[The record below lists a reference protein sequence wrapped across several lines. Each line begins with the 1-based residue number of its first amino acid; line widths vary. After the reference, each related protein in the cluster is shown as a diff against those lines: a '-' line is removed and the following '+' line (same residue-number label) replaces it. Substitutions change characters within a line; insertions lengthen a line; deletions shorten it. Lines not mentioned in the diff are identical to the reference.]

1 MHVPLVYSILFLSR
15 FLFLLSCIP
24 LVYYTPSFSR
34 SYTRIFF
41 LAYLSFFVP
50 HILPFCFFRILDVLL
65 LVHNFYDCK
74 FFSCMCRSY
83 ICSILFLSCVLFLLS
98 CIPFVYYNSSLFALV
113 YSYIFPVVHSVF
125 AVVCLHSRPYCWLS
139 FVLYLFLVHSI
150 LPLVSSSR
158 TLVLSS
164 CALTLVHYPFDISIA
179 TSARMLYFGLRMLY
193 FGSRLLYFGSRVLA
207 YIYFPRV
214 YNVLFAL
221 VCSYIIPFVRY
232 HSERLLV

>member
-1 MHVPLVYSILFLSR
+1 MHAPLVYVLFCFSRVFYSCSRVFPSYTIIL
-15 FLFLLSCIP
+15 P
-24 LVYYTPSFSR
+24 FSR

-41 LAYLSFFVP
+41 LL
-50 HILPFCFFRILDVLL
+50 
-65 LVHNFYDCK
+65 
-74 FFSCMCRSY
+74 Y
-83 ICSILFLSCVLFLLS
+83 IQFLLS
-98 CIPFVYYNSSLFALV
+98 YAF
-113 YSYIFPVVHSVF
+113 
-125 AVVCLHSRPYCWLS
+125 SRPYCWLS

-193 FGSRLLYFGSRVLA
+193 FGSRMLYFGSRVLA

-221 VCSYIIPFVRY
+221 VCSYYSSCPL
-232 HSERLLV
+232 SL

>member
-1 MHVPLVYSILFLSR
+1 MFCCWCIISTIANSSHACAARIYVLF
-15 FLFLLSCIP
+15 C
-24 LVYYTPSFSR
+24 FSR
-34 SYTRIFF
+34 VFYSCSRVFPSYTIILPFSGSYTRIFF
-41 LAYLSFFVP
+41 LL
-50 HILPFCFFRILDVLL
+50 
-65 LVHNFYDCK
+65 
-74 FFSCMCRSY
+74 Y
-83 ICSILFLSCVLFLLS
+83 I
-98 CIPFVYYNSSLFALV
+98 
-113 YSYIFPVVHSVF
+113 HSVF

-193 FGSRLLYFGSRVLA
+193 FGSRMLYFGSRVLA

-214 YNVLFAL
+214 CNVLFAL
-221 VCSYIIPFVRY
+221 VCSYYSSCPL
-232 HSERLLV
+232 SL